1 MYRVKSI
8 ETVFCY
14 ASLHKSSCSIIYI
27 KNYASH
33 YRADYPVVYHQ
44 NKYAKKLQT
53 STIYERVVISIKKVK
68 YNNNKNSSPL
78 IIHSKPERRVRPCQ
92 MSKEIQVLDYAAENF
107 QEP

>member
-78 IIHSKPERRVRPCQ
+78 IIHSKPESESGHAKCPKK
-92 MSKEIQVLDYAAENF
+92 SKY
-107 QEP
+107 

>member
-44 NKYAKKLQT
+44 NKYGKT
-53 STIYERVVISIKKVK
+53 
-68 YNNNKNSSPL
+68 
-78 IIHSKPERRVRPCQ
+78 RPHT
-92 MSKEIQVLDYAAENF
+92 DNF
-107 QEP
+107 

>member
-44 NKYAKKLQT
+44 NKYAKNC
-53 STIYERVVISIKKVK
+53 R
-68 YNNNKNSSPL
+68 PL
-78 IIHSKPERRVRPCQ
+78 LY
-92 MSKEIQVLDYAAENF
+92 MKEWSYPLKR
-107 QEP
+107 